1 MTHQAGYDPSASQ
14 TTLENTSHPH
24 VLDAEKQTAGP
35 ARPGLV
41 AEPPT
46 ASAALAD
53 KEAARPPAVAG
64 SAVPNGGLQAW
75 LQVAGAFMIFF
86 NTWGILNTF
95 GVFQTYYE
103 TGELFRESSSN
114 ISWIGSVQAYCVLL
128 GGLVTGPIYDS
139 GYLRSLLVAGG
150 FGVVFGNMMLSLVH
164 AYWQALLAQGFCIG
178 LGAGCMFVPA
188 LAVLPTYFNTRLG
201 LAVGL
206 SAAGSS
212 FGGIIYPIVFY
223 RLIGQIGFA
232 WSVRVLGFL
241 ALATMLVPICT
252 MKQRVRPQRAR
263 ALVDASAF
271 TDWPY
276 VTFVA
281 GALVGFIGL
290 YVMFFYLSFYAQAQG
305 ITNSSLSFYLV
316 AILNSTSMFGRTLPN
331 ALADKTGPLNL
342 IVPGAFICGVL
353 NLGMIG
359 VHNVAGIVVMALL
372 FGFFS
377 GVFIALPPLLFVAL
391 TQDKSKIGTRMG
403 MGFAVVGLGALI
415 GGPGGGAILGTG
427 EDMQWTGVWVFGG
440 IANIAAG
447 FIFGGLRFYKAGL
460 KLKVKV

>member
-1 MTHQAGYDPSASQ
+1 MAHQAGYDASASQ
-14 TTLENTSHPH
+14 TTLENTANPH
-24 VLDAEKQTAGP
+24 VLDVKKQPAGN
-35 ARPGLV
+35 AQHGPG
-41 AEPPT
+41 AEPQ
-46 ASAALAD
+46 ASTALAD

-64 SAVPNGGLQAW
+64 NPVPNGGLQAW

-86 NTWGILNTF
+86 NTWGVLNTF

-103 TGELFRESSSN
+103 TGQLFRQSSSN
-114 ISWIGSVQAYCVLL
+114 ISWIGSVQSYCVLL
-128 GGLVTGPIYDS
+128 GGLVTGPIYDN
-139 GYLRSLLVAGG
+139 GYLRSLLVIGG
-150 FGVVFGNMMLSLVH
+150 FGVVFGHMMLSLVH
-164 AYWQALLAQGFCIG
+164 TYWQALLAQGFCIG

-223 RLIGQIGFA
+223 RLIDQVGFA
-232 WSVRVLGFL
+232 WSVRVLGFI
-241 ALATMLVPICT
+241 ALATMLVPIVA
-252 MKQRVRPQRAR
+252 MKQRVRPQQAR
-263 ALVDASAF
+263 ALLDVSAF

-276 VTFVA
+276 VTFIV
-281 GALVGFIGL
+281 GALIGFIGL
-290 YVMFFYLSFYAQAQG
+290 YVMLFYLSFYSQAQG
-305 ITNSSLSFYLV
+305 ITNASLSFYLV

-331 ALADKTGPLNL
+331 ALADRTGPLNL
-342 IVPGAFICGVL
+342 IIPGAFICGIL

-359 VHNVAGIVVMALL
+359 VHNVGGVVVMALL

-403 MGFAVVGLGALI
+403 MGFAVVGLGAFI
-415 GGPGGGAILGTG
+415 GGPGAGAILGTG

-440 IANIAAG
+440 IANITAG
-447 FIFGGLRFYKAGL
+447 LIFAGLRFYKAGL
-460 KLKVKV
+460 KIRVKV